1 MKKILLSIWAV
12 TALHIANAQN
22 VLNLVVLDAET
33 QETLIGVNVFIES
46 LNKGNVTGIDGSA
59 SIADLPDG
67 TFKIKLSYIGYEE
80 EELEVSLPQS
90 APLTVLLE
98 SGSEELEAVTV
109 TTTRS
114 SRLIQDLPTRLEAI
128 TAEEL
133 GEKSFMN
140 PTNIATLLKESTG
153 IQMQQTSAN
162 SANQSIRIQGLDGR
176 YTQLLKDG
184 FPIFGGF
191 AGGLSIM
198 QIPPLDLR
206 QVEIIKG
213 SASTLYGGG
222 AIAGLANLISRTPK
236 EEPNLELMLSQTQ
249 ALGSTLNAFYAQ
261 QYGKAGF
268 TLYTAGNLQQ
278 VYDVNNDNFSDI
290 PQVRSISVNPT
301 FFYDFD
307 ERSSLRI
314 GINSS
319 FENRL
324 GGDVIA
330 IEEQPSSAHPF
341 TEENVSTRLASQATF
356 QRQISEQASFTI
368 RNSINYFDR
377 SITIPNFTF
386 AGQQLASFS
395 EATYTV
401 ANENTDWVLGANV
414 YTDQFEEERFTENP
428 VRDYSNTTFGFFG
441 QNVWSLSDQIALE
454 TGLRIDYNTD
464 YDWFVLP
471 RINLLLDLDKHW
483 TARIGGGMGYKLPT
497 IFSEEAEFRTFQ
509 NILPIRID
517 GTKAET
523 SLGGNLDINYKTIL
537 FENVSFSI
545 NNLLFYTQLYDP
557 LILIQNAG
565 SDFSFENADGNTNS
579 KGLETNIK
587 FSYQNFK
594 LFLQYAFI
602 DAQLDYNGIR
612 GQKPITPRHN
622 AGGILMYENDKW
634 RFGYEVYFTGD
645 QVLSDFTP
653 VNDFVTMGFLAA
665 RQLGRFNVFVNF
677 ENFTDTRLSNYQNT
691 VIPPLSN
698 PTFPEIWAPTDGFI
712 FTAGVKWTLLGALD
726 ED

>member
-1 MKKILLSIWAV
+1 MKRLLVLVWAV
-12 TALHIANAQN
+12 TIFSFIHAQN
-22 VLNLVVLDAET
+22 TFNAIILDADT
-33 QETLIGVNVFIES
+33 QETLIGVNVVFKSQDRGSTTDVDGRVTIEN
-46 LNKGNVTGIDGSA
+46 LPNGIH
-59 SIADLPDG
+59 DLE
-67 TFKIKLSYIGYEE
+67 ISYLGYQN
-80 EELEVSLPQS
+80 LEIEVILPQGE
-90 APLTVLLE
+90 PLTILLE
-98 SGSEELEAVTV
+98 SSSEELETITV
-109 TTTRS
+109 TTTRT

-133 GEKSFMN
+133 GEKAFMN
-140 PTNIATLLKESTG
+140 SSNISTLLRESTG

-191 AGGLSIM
+191 SGGLSIM

-222 AIAGLANLISRTPK
+222 AIAGLVNLISRTP
-236 EEPNLELMLSQTQ
+236 EDEPNLEVMFAQTQ
-249 ALGSTLNAFYAQ
+249 ALGSTLNAFYAE

-268 TLYTAGNLQQ
+268 TFYTAGNMQQ
-278 VYDVNNDNFSDI
+278 VYDVNGDSFSDI
-290 PQVRSISVNPT
+290 PEVKSIAINPT

-307 ERSSLRI
+307 EQSSLRI

-324 GGDVIA
+324 GGDVVA
-330 IEEQPSSAHPF
+330 IENQPDDEHPF
-341 TEENVSTRLASQATF
+341 TEKNQSVRLASQATY
-356 QRQISEQASFTI
+356 QRQYSDRSSLTI

-377 SITIPNFTF
+377 TIEIPDFTF

-395 EATYTV
+395 ELTYATSD
-401 ANENTDWVLGANV
+401 EQKDWVFGANV
-414 YTDQFEEERFTENP
+414 YTDNFSEESFGDNP
-428 VRDYSNTTFGFFG
+428 IRDYNNTTVGLFG
-441 QNVWSLSDQIALE
+441 QNIWSITGKTVLE
-454 TGLRIDYNTD
+454 TGLRIDYNSD

-471 RINLLLDLDKHW
+471 RVNLLLNLNGQW

-509 NILPIRID
+509 NILPITSD

-523 SLGGNLDINYKTIL
+523 SIGGNLDVNYKTIL
-537 FENVSFSI
+537 FDEVSFSI

-557 LILIQNAG
+557 LILLESSPNE
-565 SDFSFENADGNTNS
+565 FLFENANGDVSS
-579 KGLETNIK
+579 KGLETNVK
-587 FSYQNFK
+587 FSYRDFK

-602 DAQLDYNGIR
+602 DARLDYNGIDR
-612 GQKPITPRHN
+612 QKPITPRHN
-622 AGGILMYENDKW
+622 AGGVLMYETEHW
-634 RFGYEVYFTGD
+634 RLGYEIYFTGD
-645 QVLSDFTP
+645 QVLTDFTEAE
-653 VNDFVTMGFLAA
+653 DFVTMGFLAA
-665 RQLGRFNVFVNF
+665 RQLGKFNVFVNF
-677 ENFTDTRLSNYQNT
+677 ENFTDTRLSNFQPT
-691 VIPPLSN
+691 VIPPFTN
-698 PTFPEIWAPTDGFI
+698 PSFPEIWAPTDGFI
-712 FTAGVKWTLLGALD
+712 FTAGVKWTILGELH